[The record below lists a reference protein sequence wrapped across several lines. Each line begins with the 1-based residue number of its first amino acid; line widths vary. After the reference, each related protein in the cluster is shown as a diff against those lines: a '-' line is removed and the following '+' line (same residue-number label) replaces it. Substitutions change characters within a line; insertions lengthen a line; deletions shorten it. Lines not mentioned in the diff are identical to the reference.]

1 MYTYYGKKNIKCALI
16 AHVVVG
22 IVNLTVVSCSLLVLL
37 PYCGVGVL
45 ASIITSSV
53 VDMSGSTLCC
63 SSSPLRASCL
73 VDQVHVPLL
82 PPWRYPSTIKCDHK
96 QQRFHTLLFSP
107 CILYFSFFWCV
118 TIFLYTACRSLWPVL
133 LLLINRTQ
141 RAFTRYYDFKKICL
155 RIYTKSKI
163 VNFLFQVREN
173 HHP

>member
-82 PPWRYPSTIKCDHK
+82 PPWRYPSTIKCDHN
-96 QQRFHTLLFSP
+96 RGFTLYYSHHAFCTLVFFGVWQYFYTQHVVVCGLFYY
-107 CILYFSFFWCV
+107 CWLIERKEHLLAITILK
-118 TIFLYTACRSLWPVL
+118 RSV
-133 LLLINRTQ
+133 
-141 RAFTRYYDFKKICL
+141 
-155 RIYTKSKI
+155 
-163 VNFLFQVREN
+163 
-173 HHP
+173 